1 VDFVVVPRFDVRRTD
16 ATPGGLNAPMP
27 GVVLEV
33 RVRAGQPVVAGETLV
48 IMEAMKMEHI
58 ISAPSAGTV
67 REVLVTQGQQLD
79 SGTVLL
85 SLDEE

>member
-1 VDFVVVPRFDVRRTD
+1 
-16 ATPGGLNAPMP
+16 
-27 GVVLEV
+27 
-33 RVRAGQPVVAGETLV
+33 
-48 IMEAMKMEHI
+48 MEAMKMEHI